1 MRRSNASGKQTRRL
15 AWPCSAAAV
24 PALPFEGSRAKKPRA
39 RASPI
44 EWRRGFFSTPPRL
57 SSRCGNRVVLVRKS
71 IHCGRTGR
79 RKALVTKSFRAP
91 EPSRSNSIP
100 QCREWLK
107 CVHAPWDQERSA
119 GAFHRS
125 GRRKAQGRQSART
138 YILAPS
144 PRTAASASRAARGE
158 FVGFEHTSTA
168 PAGYGP
174 VGFGRPSSP
183 AKPYSGRERRD
194 GSWQS

>member
-1 MRRSNASGKQTRRL
+1 MACDLGRSRRHVREPMRRSNASGKQTRRL

-57 SSRCGNRVVLVRKS
+57 SFRCGNRVVLVRKS

-100 QCREWLK
+100 QWMQRLAY
-107 CVHAPWDQERSA
+107 VHAPWHQERSA
-119 GAFHRS
+119 GAFQTKRS
-125 GRRKAQGRQSART
+125 QESSG
-138 YILAPS
+138 P
-144 PRTAASASRAARGE
+144 PERAN
-158 FVGFEHTSTA
+158 VHSTS
-168 PAGYGP
+168 
-174 VGFGRPSSP
+174 
-183 AKPYSGRERRD
+183 
-194 GSWQS
+194 